1 MFGRRAVHTREEHM
15 ELTQSG
21 AEINECRHWLEQL
34 GGNHLDQNG
43 FDDFSRRIQEHKW
56 YLSEKLG
63 RDVGCKVAALDL
75 LENGDPVAIEVP
87 EIAEMQVL
95 KAFGGRKLSASTWET
110 ISESQPPKQI
120 VNRRII
126 LPLLEIELARKHAV
140 QPPRTILFF
149 GPPGTGKTHFVQ
161 AIAGILQWWFIE
173 LSPSMLLV
181 DGQDRQGTNLKR
193 FMEGTRHLDEAVLF
207 IDEFEELA
215 ASRDQA
221 SHLEKSITNEFLK
234 QVPLFKDEPRK
245 NLLVCATNYIRQLD
259 AALLRP
265 GRFDCIIPVGG
276 LDDQS
281 RRTIFN
287 HFLRDTNCS
296 DVDVERIIAQIPLFT
311 PADIEYLFSRVR
323 QAAFENEHV
332 QGNDFRV
339 DTEMFLEIIGSS
351 KPSLTDEM
359 VAEFE
364 QDCEAYTRY

>member
-1 MFGRRAVHTREEHM
+1 MAWTKLE
-15 ELTQSG
+15 S
-21 AEINECRHWLEQL
+21 EINACRNWLEQL
-34 GGNHLDQNG
+34 GGVHLETTR
-43 FDDFSRRIQEHKW
+43 FDDFAQKIIDHKTD
-56 YLSEKLG
+56 LSQRLG

-75 LENGDPVAIEVP
+75 LENGALPGIDIPK
-87 EIAEMQVL
+87 IAESHMIRTL
-95 KAFGGRKLSASTWET
+95 GGRKLDASRWET

-120 VNRRII
+120 INRRII
-126 LPLLEIELARKHAV
+126 LPLTEVELARKHAV
-140 QPPRTILFF
+140 VPPRTILFF

-181 DGQDRQGTNLKR
+181 DGEDRLGANLKQ
-193 FMEGTRHLDEAVLF
+193 FMEGIRHLDEAVLF

-215 ASRDQA
+215 PSRTQASR
-221 SHLEKSITNEFLK
+221 LEKSITNEFLK
-234 QVPLFKDEPRK
+234 QVQLFKAEPRT

-281 RRTIFN
+281 RTTIFN
-287 HFLRDTNCS
+287 HYLNNTNS
-296 DVDVERIIAQIPLFT
+296 RDVDVARIIDQLPFFT

-323 QAAFENEHV
+323 QAAFEQEHV

-339 DTEMFLEIIGSS
+339 DTKMFMETIRGIRPTLTNEIIQ
-351 KPSLTDEM
+351 
-359 VAEFE
+359 AFE
-364 QDCEAYTRY
+364 EDCNVYTRY